1 MSTNIQPHL
10 DPHPEPNAQSLLLWL
25 SGALLLVTGLIVVAI
40 TMLGVAG
47 GMALAY
53 GGLIL
58 ATIAVFGFIVKFIGP
73 EDHE

>member
-10 DPHPEPNAQSLLLWL
+10 DPQPEHNAQSLLLWL
-25 SGALLLVTGLIVVAI
+25 SGALLFVTGLIVVAI
-40 TMLGVAG
+40 TMLGVTG

-58 ATIAVFGFIVKFIGP
+58 ATIAVFAFIVKFIGP